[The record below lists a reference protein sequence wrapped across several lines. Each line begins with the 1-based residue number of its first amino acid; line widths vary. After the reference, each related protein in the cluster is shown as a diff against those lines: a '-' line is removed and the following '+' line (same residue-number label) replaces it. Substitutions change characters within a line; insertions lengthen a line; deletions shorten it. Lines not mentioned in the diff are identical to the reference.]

1 MATKVCVVLES
12 SSQGANGVKE
22 NEASF
27 EFVRLI
33 QCLERVLVNRA
44 GCLGPAGCTF
54 SPAAY
59 RSPNLKGRGCEKKI

>member
-33 QCLERVLVNRA
+33 QCLETVLVNHA
-44 GCLGPAGCTF
+44 GCLGPAGC
-54 SPAAY
+54 
-59 RSPNLKGRGCEKKI
+59 RGERCSLPVASSEGPWT